1 MRRRVS
7 LLAIVVASLL
17 ATASAQPKKEKP
29 GGPGGGGAGAG
40 GKKPPGPRPGAP
52 PAEGKPPS
60 RPGSGDSP
68 AAGGNLAFDSATG
81 KLKGTWAGATIPS
94 YRTPMAAPLLGTVGY
109 GTDSKLMYG
118 PFEAGFGA
126 GPTSTSA
133 SDARPPYPCKDGST
147 YSGYCPGGMDVK
159 TCEETLFKTC
169 ASGTVRTELF
179 MDECGGHAIPY
190 HYHMDPVCLY
200 KPDDPGHSG
209 VVGVMLD
216 GRPLY
221 GRHETTGTA
230 PADLDPCGG
239 HTGTVPAY
247 DSWGI
252 PEGAKIYH
260 YHARTEPPFLLG
272 CYGDETTSSMQHCR
286 RLYQSGTRKCGD
298 GAGVTMSGSVELEYD
313 LWCPCYDS
321 DGKQAD
327 GDSND
332 DEGVVVAAPAPPRP
346 PGLPD
351 GYDTWEEYKE
361 EQDRKAEHAKRDA
374 EKKKEAEEKKK
385 KKEAEE
391 KKKEAEEKKKE
402 AEEKKKEAEEK
413 RKKLEEKKKEAEE
426 KRKKLEEERKEAK
439 AKRDAMLAKIADAKA
454 ARRAKILADAAIA
467 GKNATRVKF
476 KKPAPNATAA
486 CDLAFAA
493 MPSVNSSKAFCNAT
507 ETSASSGRRRRILNT
522 EYDVTIEV
530 NPEEVNVT
538 AAVTEL
544 QSEGITPT
552 TTQVD
557 PLVALASVDGVDS
570 GDLTALE
577 TEVTGAAEVQAQVA
591 AIEDEVDSTESE
603 VSDIESEAK
612 DAEAEADE
620 LEAEADELEA
630 EADELEAE
638 AEYADRVADEEK
650 KKADA
655 AADTVSALP
664 PRSDDEADVDIIT
677 TTRPKGGAAGLAG
690 LFTALVATAAAL
702 VSVGQIG

>member
-1 MRRRVS
+1 M
-7 LLAIVVASLL
+7 
-17 ATASAQPKKEKP
+17 
-29 GGPGGGGAGAG
+29 
-40 GKKPPGPRPGAP
+40 
-52 PAEGKPPS
+52 
-60 RPGSGDSP
+60 
-68 AAGGNLAFDSATG
+68 
-81 KLKGTWAGATIPS
+81 
-94 YRTPMAAPLLGTVGY
+94 
-109 GTDSKLMYG
+109 
-118 PFEAGFGA
+118 
-126 GPTSTSA
+126 
-133 SDARPPYPCKDGST
+133 
-147 YSGYCPGGMDVK
+147 
-159 TCEETLFKTC
+159 
-169 ASGTVRTELF
+169 
-179 MDECGGHAIPY
+179 
-190 HYHMDPVCLY
+190 
-200 KPDDPGHSG
+200 
-209 VVGVMLD
+209 
-216 GRPLY
+216 
-221 GRHETTGTA
+221 
-230 PADLDPCGG
+230 
-239 HTGTVPAY
+239 
-247 DSWGI
+247 
-252 PEGAKIYH
+252 
-260 YHARTEPPFLLG
+260 
-272 CYGDETTSSMQHCR
+272 
-286 RLYQSGTRKCGD
+286 
-298 GAGVTMSGSVELEYD
+298 
-313 LWCPCYDS
+313 
-321 DGKQAD
+321 
-327 GDSND
+327 
-332 DEGVVVAAPAPPRP
+332 VAAPAPPRP

-374 EKKKEAEEKKK
+374 EKKKEAEEK
-385 KKEAEE
+385 

-507 ETSASSGRRRRILNT
+507 ETSPSSGRRRRILNT

>member
-1 MRRRVS
+1 MCIR
-7 LLAIVVASLL
+7 
-17 ATASAQPKKEKP
+17 
-29 GGPGGGGAGAG
+29 
-40 GKKPPGPRPGAP
+40 
-52 PAEGKPPS
+52 
-60 RPGSGDSP
+60 DS
-68 AAGGNLAFDSATG
+68 
-81 KLKGTWAGATIPS
+81 
-94 YRTPMAAPLLGTVGY
+94 
-109 GTDSKLMYG
+109 
-118 PFEAGFGA
+118 
-126 GPTSTSA
+126 
-133 SDARPPYPCKDGST
+133 
-147 YSGYCPGGMDVK
+147 
-159 TCEETLFKTC
+159 
-169 ASGTVRTELF
+169 
-179 MDECGGHAIPY
+179 
-190 HYHMDPVCLY
+190 Y

-260 YHARTEPPFLLG
+260 YHARTKPPFLLG
-272 CYGDETTSSMQHCR
+272 CYGDETTSSLQHCR

-298 GAGVTMSGSVELEYD
+298 GTGVTMSGSVELEYD

-327 GDSND
+327 GDSD
-332 DEGVVVAAPAPPRP
+332 DDKGGVVAAPGLPASPPRP

-351 GYDTWEEYKE
+351 GYDTWEEYKK

-385 KKEAEE
+385 Q
-391 KKKEAEEKKKE
+391 
-402 AEEKKKEAEEK
+402 AEEK

-454 ARRAKILADAAIA
+454 ARRAKVLADAAIA

-522 EYDVTIEV
+522 EYDLSLIH
-530 NPEEVNVT
+530 
-538 AAVTEL
+538 
-544 QSEGITPT
+544 I
-552 TTQVD
+552 
-557 PLVALASVDGVDS
+557 
-570 GDLTALE
+570 
-577 TEVTGAAEVQAQVA
+577 
-591 AIEDEVDSTESE
+591 
-603 VSDIESEAK
+603 
-612 DAEAEADE
+612 
-620 LEAEADELEA
+620 
-630 EADELEAE
+630 
-638 AEYADRVADEEK
+638 
-650 KKADA
+650 
-655 AADTVSALP
+655 
-664 PRSDDEADVDIIT
+664 
-677 TTRPKGGAAGLAG
+677 
-690 LFTALVATAAAL
+690 
-702 VSVGQIG
+702 

>member
-1 MRRRVS
+1 
-7 LLAIVVASLL
+7 
-17 ATASAQPKKEKP
+17 
-29 GGPGGGGAGAG
+29 
-40 GKKPPGPRPGAP
+40 
-52 PAEGKPPS
+52 
-60 RPGSGDSP
+60 
-68 AAGGNLAFDSATG
+68 
-81 KLKGTWAGATIPS
+81 
-94 YRTPMAAPLLGTVGY
+94 MAAPLLGTVGY
-109 GTDSKLMYG
+109 GTDSTLIYG
-118 PFEAGFGA
+118 PFEAGFGS
-126 GPTSTSA
+126 GPRVTSA

-179 MDECGGHAIPY
+179 MDECGGHANPY

-221 GRHETTGTA
+221 GRHESTGTA

-247 DSWGI
+247 DLWGI

-260 YHARTEPPFLLG
+260 YHARTKPPFLLG
-272 CYGDETTSSMQHCR
+272 CYGDETTSSLQHCQ

-298 GAGVTMSGSVELEYD
+298 NAGVAMSESVEIEYD

-327 GDSND
+327 GFFEYAD
-332 DEGVVVAAPAPPRP
+332 DDKGGVVAAPAPPRP

-361 EQDRKAEHAKRDA
+361 EQDRKAEYAKRDA
-374 EKKKEAEEKKK
+374 EKKREAEEKK

-454 ARRAKILADAAIA
+454 ARRAKILADSAIA

-538 AAVTEL
+538 TAVTEL
-544 QSEGITPT
+544 QSGGITPT

-570 GDLTALE
+570 GDLTALK
-577 TEVTGAAEVQAQVA
+577 TEVAGAAEVQAEVA
-591 AIEDEVDSTESE
+591 ALEDQVDSTEAEVEDIEDEVE
-603 VSDIESEAK
+603 DIEAEAK
-612 DAEAEADE
+612 ELDAEADE
-620 LEAEADELEA
+620 LDA

-638 AEYADRVADEEK
+638 AEYADQVADEEK
-650 KKADA
+650 KKADD

-664 PRSDDEADVDIIT
+664 PRSDDEADVDIIYT
-677 TTRPKGGAAGLAG
+677 IKPKGGAAGLAG

-702 VSVGQIG
+702 VSVGRIG

>member
-29 GGPGGGGAGAG
+29 SGGGPGGGGAGAG

-332 DEGVVVAAPAPPRP
+332 DEGVVVAAPAR
-346 PGLPD
+346 LRR
-351 GYDTWEEYKE
+351 E
-361 EQDRKAEHAKRDA
+361 
-374 EKKKEAEEKKK
+374 KEAEEKK

-391 KKKEAEEKKKE
+391 KKKEA
-402 AEEKKKEAEEK
+402 
-413 RKKLEEKKKEAEE
+413 
-426 KRKKLEEERKEAK
+426 
-439 AKRDAMLAKIADAKA
+439 
-454 ARRAKILADAAIA
+454 
-467 GKNATRVKF
+467 
-476 KKPAPNATAA
+476 
-486 CDLAFAA
+486 
-493 MPSVNSSKAFCNAT
+493 
-507 ETSASSGRRRRILNT
+507 ILNT

>member
-385 KKEAEE
+385 
-391 KKKEAEEKKKE
+391 
-402 AEEKKKEAEEK
+402 
-413 RKKLEEKKKEAEE
+413 EAEE

-664 PRSDDEADVDIIT
+664 PRSDDEADMDIIT

>member
-385 KKEAEE
+385 
-391 KKKEAEEKKKE
+391 
-402 AEEKKKEAEEK
+402 
-413 RKKLEEKKKEAEE
+413 EAEE

-507 ETSASSGRRRRILNT
+507 ETSPSSGRRRRILNT

>member
-1 MRRRVS
+1 
-7 LLAIVVASLL
+7 
-17 ATASAQPKKEKP
+17 
-29 GGPGGGGAGAG
+29 
-40 GKKPPGPRPGAP
+40 
-52 PAEGKPPS
+52 
-60 RPGSGDSP
+60 
-68 AAGGNLAFDSATG
+68 
-81 KLKGTWAGATIPS
+81 
-94 YRTPMAAPLLGTVGY
+94 MAAPLLGTVGY

-209 VVGVMLD
+209 VMGVMLD

-260 YHARTEPPFLLG
+260 YHARTKPPFLLG
-272 CYGDETTSSMQHCR
+272 CYGDETTSSLQHCR

-298 GAGVTMSGSVELEYD
+298 GTGVTMSGSVELEYD

-385 KKEAEE
+385 Q
-391 KKKEAEEKKKE
+391 
-402 AEEKKKEAEEK
+402 
-413 RKKLEEKKKEAEE
+413 AEE

-544 QSEGITPT
+544 QSGGITPT

-664 PRSDDEADVDIIT
+664 PRSDDEADMDIIT

-702 VSVGQIG
+702 VSVGQIR

>member
-1 MRRRVS
+1 
-7 LLAIVVASLL
+7 
-17 ATASAQPKKEKP
+17 
-29 GGPGGGGAGAG
+29 
-40 GKKPPGPRPGAP
+40 
-52 PAEGKPPS
+52 
-60 RPGSGDSP
+60 
-68 AAGGNLAFDSATG
+68 
-81 KLKGTWAGATIPS
+81 
-94 YRTPMAAPLLGTVGY
+94 MAAPLLGTVGY

-374 EKKKEAEEKKK
+374 EKKKEA
-385 KKEAEE
+385 
-391 KKKEAEEKKKE
+391 
-402 AEEKKKEAEEK
+402 
-413 RKKLEEKKKEAEE
+413 EEKKKEAEE

>member
-60 RPGSGDSP
+60 RPGSGGSP
-68 AAGGNLAFDSATG
+68 AAGGKLAFDSATG
-81 KLKGTWAGATIPS
+81 KLKGTWAGAIIPS
-94 YRTPMAAPLLGTVGY
+94 YRAPMAAPLLGTVGY

-260 YHARTEPPFLLG
+260 YHARTKPPFLLG
-272 CYGDETTSSMQHCR
+272 CYGDETTSSLQHCR

-298 GAGVTMSGSVELEYD
+298 GTGVTMSGSVELEYD

-361 EQDRKAEHAKRDA
+361 EQDRKAEQAKRDA

-385 KKEAEE
+385 Q
-391 KKKEAEEKKKE
+391 
-402 AEEKKKEAEEK
+402 
-413 RKKLEEKKKEAEE
+413 AEE

-454 ARRAKILADAAIA
+454 ARRAKVLADAAIA

-544 QSEGITPT
+544 QSEGITTT

-577 TEVTGAAEVQAQVA
+577 TEVTGAAEVQAEVA

-664 PRSDDEADVDIIT
+664 PRSDDEADMDIIT